1 MTSPPTTRTAR
12 QARLIDNPDL
22 LRERLRAAPD
32 SPGVYLM
39 RDLEARVVYVGK
51 AANLRSRLRSYFT
64 TVGAQSLR
72 TRHLVERIFD
82 FETIACLNEREALIL
97 ENTLIK
103 RYRPRFNVRLKDDKN
118 YLYLKIPRPG
128 MPDTAAPGTA
138 REQSRQPRGEG
149 AARASSFPR
158 PYYSRRLARDGAR
171 YFGPYTNALSLRTTV
186 RLLRTIFPF
195 RTCSDEIFRRG
206 RVCLDYHIKRCSGP
220 CEGRITPEAY
230 NDLLEQVQL
239 FMEGRSS
246 VLTAELRSAMADRA
260 EHLDY
265 EMAARYRDRLRAV
278 ERIAEK
284 QTMLRGTRE
293 DQDCVAVALDGGRG
307 MVAVFSVREG
317 RVTGMETHELEGVAD
332 LSPIECLSSFVAQFY
347 GSAPRV
353 PRTILISDEVEEP
366 QILTDFLSEQR
377 GGPVELRVP
386 QRGAMRQLVDQARET
401 ALVAIRQQR
410 IKEDFDSE
418 RSASL
423 LTDLQAKLDL
433 PEPPRRIECYD
444 ISNTMGTNSVGSMVV
459 FEDGRPRPAH
469 YRFFGIKTVEGANDF
484 ASMQE
489 ALRRRFGRW
498 LRAARQDA
506 AGEPDD
512 VPLEDPAGSNGG
524 TEITGEEADALA
536 AAADSRPEDAGAPA
550 DAGLERLPDD
560 IPTGNGNGSTPTA
573 IEPATVIGRRR
584 GGARRAVDEDSF
596 LILPDLILIDG
607 GKGQLNAARAVLEEA
622 GLADIPI
629 FGLAKQN
636 EELFRPGVAAPIL
649 LPRDSPT
656 MFLVQ
661 RVRDEAHRFAIT
673 RHRAR
678 RGKAALRS
686 KLDVVPGLGP
696 ARKRALLRRFGSVEG
711 IREAPLE
718 DLAGE
723 VPRSV
728 ALRIKELL

>member
-1 MTSPPTTRTAR
+1 MTPTTSKPAR
-12 QARLIDNPDL
+12 QARLIDNPAL
-22 LRERLRAAPD
+22 LRARLAAAPD

-39 RDLEARVVYVGK
+39 RDLDARVVYVGK
-51 AANLRSRLRSYFT
+51 AANLRSRLRSYFSA
-64 TVGAQSLR
+64 VDAHPAR

-128 MPDTAAPGTA
+128 TPDHHAPGTA
-138 REQSRQPRGEG
+138 REMVRTPRGEG
-149 AARASSFPR
+149 GQRATQFPR

-171 YFGPYTNALSLRTTV
+171 YFGPYTNAQSLRTTV

-206 RVCLDYHIKRCSGP
+206 HVCLDYHIKRCSGP
-220 CEGRITPEAY
+220 CEGRISPEVYSA
-230 NDLLEQVQL
+230 LLEQVQL

-246 VLTAELRSAMADRA
+246 VLTAQLRGEMSEAAQR
-260 EHLDY
+260 LDY

-278 ERIAEK
+278 ERVAEK
-284 QTMLRGTRE
+284 QKMLRGTRE

-307 MVAVFSVREG
+307 MVAVLAVREG
-317 RVTGMETHELEGVAD
+317 RVTGMETHELEGVAE
-332 LSPIECLSSFVAQFY
+332 LSAGECLGSFVAQFY

-353 PRTILISDEVEEP
+353 PRTILLSDGIESPEV
-366 QILTDFLSEQR
+366 LADFLSDQR

-386 QRGAMRQLVDQARET
+386 RRGAMRQLAEQARDT
-401 ALVAIRQQR
+401 ALVAMRQQR
-410 IKEDFDSE
+410 IKEDFDAE
-418 RSASL
+418 RSVTL
-423 LTDLQAKLDL
+423 LADLQAQLDL

-459 FEDGRPRPAH
+459 FDDGRPRPGH

-489 ALRRRFGRW
+489 VLRRRFARW
-498 LRAARQDA
+498 VRAAREDA
-506 AGEPDD
+506 AGEAED
-512 VPLEDPAGSNGG
+512 VPLDDPAGSNGG
-524 TEITGEEADALA
+524 ASIEGAEGVPAGDLNGAGTPESADAA
-536 AAADSRPEDAGAPA
+536 EAPGDSLPESV
-550 DAGLERLPDD
+550 E
-560 IPTGNGNGSTPTA
+560 PTR
-573 IEPATVIGRRR
+573 VIRGRRS
-584 GGARRAVDEDSF
+584 ASRRAAEEDSF
-596 LILPDLILIDG
+596 GILPDLVLIDG
-607 GKGQLNAARAVLEEA
+607 GKGQLNAAREVLDEA
-622 GLADIPI
+622 GLGDVPV

-636 EELFRPGVAAPIL
+636 EELFRPGNPAPIL

-656 MFLVQ
+656 LFLVQ

-678 RGKAALRS
+678 RAKVALRS

-711 IREAPLE
+711 IREAPLD
-718 DLAGE
+718 DLASE

>member
-1 MTSPPTTRTAR
+1 MTAPTTPSTRPAR
-12 QARLIDNPDL
+12 QARLIDNPEL

-32 SPGVYLM
+32 GPGVYLM
-39 RDLEARVVYVGK
+39 RDLEARVVYAGK

-64 TVGAQSLR
+64 SVSAQAAR

-118 YLYLKIPRPG
+118 YLFLKIPRPG
-128 MPDTAAPGTA
+128 ALDRHAPGTA
-138 REQSRQPRGEG
+138 REEARAPRGEG
-149 AARASSFPR
+149 AQRASLFPR
-158 PYYSRRLARDGAR
+158 PYYSRRLARDDAR
-171 YFGPYTNALSLRTTV
+171 YFGPYTNAQSLRTTV

-220 CEGRITPEAY
+220 CEGRIDPDAY

-246 VLTAELRSAMADRA
+246 VLTAQLTSSMKDAADG
-260 EHLDY
+260 LDY
-265 EMAARYRDRLRAV
+265 EAAARYRDRLRAV
-278 ERIAEK
+278 ERVAEK
-284 QTMLRGTRE
+284 QKMLSGGRE

-307 MVAVFSVREG
+307 MAALFAVREG
-317 RVTGMETHELEGVAD
+317 RVTGFETHELEGVAD
-332 LSPIECLSSFVAQFY
+332 LAPSEILGSFVSQFY

-353 PRTILISDEVEEP
+353 PRTILLSDAVDEP
-366 QILTDFLSEQR
+366 DVLTDFLSEQR
-377 GGPVELRVP
+377 SGPVELRVP
-386 QRGAMRQLVDQARET
+386 QRGAMRQLVEQARET
-401 ALVAIRQQR
+401 ALVALRQQR
-410 IKEDFDSE
+410 IKEDFDAE

-423 LTDLQAKLDL
+423 LVDLQQQLDL

-459 FEDGRPRPAH
+459 FEDGRPRPSH

-489 ALRRRFGRW
+489 TLRRRFARW
-498 LRAARQDA
+498 LRVAREGMAA
-506 AGEPDD
+506 EPED
-512 VPLEDPAGSNGG
+512 VPVDDPAGSNGG
-524 TEITGEEADALA
+524 NAIGGG
-536 AAADSRPEDAGAPA
+536 AADSGDTTDE
-550 DAGLERLPDD
+550 
-560 IPTGNGNGSTPTA
+560 NGSTPAELDVELQPTR
-573 IEPATVIGRRR
+573 VIRGRR
-584 GGARRAVDEDSF
+584 ARRTGDDEDSF
-596 LILPDLILIDG
+596 GILPDLVLIDG
-607 GKGQLNAARAVLEEA
+607 GKGQLNAARTVLDDA
-622 GLADIPI
+622 GLSDIPI

-636 EELFRPGVAAPIL
+636 EELFHPGVADPIV

-656 MFLVQ
+656 LFLIQ

-678 RGKAALRS
+678 RSKAALRS

-696 ARKRALLRRFGSVEG
+696 TRKRALLRRFGSVDG
-711 IREAPLE
+711 IRDASVE
-718 DLAGE
+718 DLAAE
-723 VPRSV
+723 VPRPV